1 MNTLYNIHFTHN
13 CSHISHPAPME
24 DNDLQTD
31 CLKAQT
37 VWASTNHSDN
47 SPSFVRRPRHTD
59 ETCRFTVSAEKTKK
73 TKRATSVRGKDSF
86 DLLQVDVR
94 RACQL
99 VHVRRLSELFSAHL
113 VSLYSTATTQQ
124 IRTSISRNGFTAVVD
139 KCSRD
144 GSITTRAILVR
155 KKSNRQVLRR
165 HLLPTAGPDGRF
177 DDRVRKDGA
186 TARHRIVRLRGAATR
201 NHAHSSKQVVELRQR
216 NHTKHSKHAIHPPS
230 TFMPCRVARMAYPT
244 QHLIQLIR
252 LHHLVRLH
260 NIIYFT
266 FLYFRYMLQTS
277 YTALIQ
283 STVDCR
289 PTMAPHAGFSRSI
302 APGYGPSTTD
312 GPI

>member
-1 MNTLYNIHFTHN
+1 MTSKQTASRHRLSEHQQITATTLRHSY
-13 CSHISHPAPME
+13 A
-24 DNDLQTD
+24 DLVTQM
-31 CLKAQT
+31 K
-37 VWASTNHSDN
+37 
-47 SPSFVRRPRHTD
+47 
-59 ETCRFTVSAEKTKK
+59 TCRFTVSAEKTKT

-155 KKSNRQVLRR
+155 KKSNRQALRR

-177 DDRVRKDGA
+177 YDRVRKDGA
-186 TARHRIVRLRGAATR
+186 TARHRIVRLRDAATR

-216 NHTKHSKHAIHPPS
+216 KQAYRLYPIILNTVNMLSTRHRHS
-230 TFMPCRVARMAYPT
+230 C
-244 QHLIQLIR
+244 
-252 LHHLVRLH
+252 
-260 NIIYFT
+260 
-266 FLYFRYMLQTS
+266 
-277 YTALIQ
+277 
-283 STVDCR
+283 
-289 PTMAPHAGFSRSI
+289 HAG
-302 APGYGPSTTD
+302 
-312 GPI
+312 